1 MRNIY
6 AVFLIGALISGSI
19 TATAQNGDTPLKHS
33 LTGLPDDQVTRQRAN
48 NPFPFI
54 TDKIDAK
61 YDLYLDLTDTLVIHK
76 YGPIFKRNKLAF
88 TGDTWDEII
97 VQMMNNQD
105 PNLAKSMVTMPA
117 DDGLFIGGGKRNSE
131 NILKQLLPILNNP
144 SKLEDF
150 LAHIDR
156 SKLPE

>member
-1 MRNIY
+1 MKNIY
-6 AVFLIGALISGSI
+6 AIFLIGALFSGSV
-19 TATAQNGDTPLKHS
+19 TASAQNGDTPGKHNIN
-33 LTGLPDDQVTRQRAN
+33 GLPDDQVTKQHD
-48 NPFPFI
+48 NPFPFV

-61 YDLYLDLTDTLVIHK
+61 FDLYLDLTDTMVIHR

-105 PNLAKSMVTMPA
+105 PNLAKTMVTMPA

-131 NILKQLLPILNNP
+131 TILRQLLPILNNP